1 MLRLTFRVGAVVC
14 LALSAGCSFF
24 QVGESEFSCPGM
36 PGDALC
42 QSTRDIYALTDNGE
56 VPLRMNPAGE
66 VEHTATAQAATQQR
80 LVGAAENP
88 QDVVSTFVTPRLPDQ
103 PVPVR
108 TPAQVMR
115 VWIAPWE
122 DKDGDLVVTGFVYTE
137 IQPRRWV
144 IGEEAPTATPRLKV
158 LSPGGSS
165 AAGVPAGKPNA
176 TTKGD

>member
-1 MLRLTFRVGAVVC
+1 MLRLAVRVGSALC
-14 LALSAGCSFF
+14 LALSAGCSLF
-24 QVGESEFSCPGM
+24 QVGESDFSCPGM

-42 QSTRDIYALTDNGE
+42 QSTRDIYAMTDNGE

-66 VEHTATAQAATQQR
+66 VERPAGAPTAGSPR
-80 LVGAAENP
+80 LPGAAENP

-122 DKDGDLVVTGFVYTE
+122 DKDGDLVVTGYVYTE

-144 IGEEAPTATPRLKV
+144 LGEEAPMAAPRLKALAPV
-158 LSPGGSS
+158 DGS
-165 AAGVPAGKPNA
+165 AAGVSTGKPNA
-176 TTKGD
+176 TKGD